1 MTLAGSAFGSD
12 FALRHAAVNDFLNDF
27 FPVHDDIIT
36 KALEDCKRQ
45 SDEFCNHN
53 CEMSELAERLFDAR
67 KEAGLTQSELAK
79 LAKLKNQ
86 SIIGSLESGARK
98 ASTYIPKIAAVLG
111 VESLWLATGNGPKR
125 KGPAASYQ
133 LSESA
138 MKIALA
144 VNALPPAFQDAI
156 LHLVTLEQAAHEA
169 NESFPPAEEQRLL
182 R

>member
-1 MTLAGSAFGSD
+1 MTLACAAFSSD
-12 FALRHAAVNDFLNDF
+12 FALRHAAGNDFLDEL

-36 KALEDCKRQ
+36 KVLTNCKRQ
-45 SDEFCNHN
+45 SDELCNHN

-98 ASTYIPKIAAVLG
+98 ASTYVPKIAAVLG

-169 NESFPPAEEQRLL
+169 NESLPPAEEQRLL